1 MAKVAPPEEL
11 ARVDHAPPKKGWMDM
26 PVELKEGRWC
36 YGSKPK
42 DHEVIGLPNPRTWS
56 PGDEDWKLPENWQEI
71 FLEGMRERL
80 DKFRSFRIFMDIC
93 VRCGA
98 CADKCHFYIGSGD
111 PKNMPVLRA
120 ELLRSIY
127 RGEFTA
133 AGKIL
138 GKLAGGRKL
147 TYDIFKDLFY
157 YFFQCTECRRCSLFC
172 PYGIDT
178 AEVTIIGRELLNLL
192 GCNIDWI
199 TGPAANCYKM
209 GNHLGIQPHAYH
221 SMLEFFCEEVEEITG
236 ILPEPSF
243 NRKGAEILFI
253 TPSGDVFADPGTF
266 TAMGYLM
273 LFHYLEGIGL
283 DITWSTYASE
293 GGNFGFFTSHE
304 MMKRLNAKMYAE
316 AKRLGVKWILGGECG
331 HMWRICNQYMD
342 TMNGPADFLEVPKS
356 PITGTV
362 FDNAEST
369 KMVHLV
375 EFTADLIKHGKL
387 NLDPSRNDPY
397 KLTFHDSCNTSRGM
411 GFFDEPRYVI
421 QNIANSF
428 HDMPIN
434 TIREQTFCCGSGS
447 GLNTDEFMDMRM
459 RGAFPRANALQYVHD
474 KHDVNMMAC
483 ICAIDRATLTT
494 LCEYW
499 VPDVEVMGIHE
510 LVGNALILEGEK
522 KRTMNLRGE
531 EFPWVEEEEEEEVEE
546 APAEVILEAAEE
558 TAEEAA
564 EETAEEPVEEAVE
577 AAEEAAEEP
586 VKEAAEE
593 VEETAEEPVKEAAVE
608 EEAEGEK

>member
-11 ARVDHAPPKKGWMDM
+11 AKVDHTPPKKGWMDM

-42 DHEVIGLPNPRTWS
+42 DHEVLGLPNPRSWS

-80 DKFRSFRIFMDIC
+80 DKFRSFRLFMDIC

-98 CADKCHFYIGSGD
+98 CADKCHFFIGSGD

-127 RGEFTA
+127 RGEFTT

-147 TYDIFKDLFY
+147 TYDVFKDLFY

-178 AEVTIIGRELLNLL
+178 AEVTMIGRELLNLL

-199 TGPAANCYKM
+199 TGPVANCYRT

-221 SMLEFFCEEVEEITG
+221 SMVEFFCEEIEEITG
-236 ILPEPSF
+236 ILPEPSL

-253 TPSGDVFADPGTF
+253 TPSGDIFADPGTF

-273 LFHYLEGIGL
+273 LFHYLEGLGL

-293 GGNFGFFTSHE
+293 GGNFGSFTSHE
-304 MMKRLNAKMYAE
+304 MMKRLNSKMYAE
-316 AKRLGVKWILGGECG
+316 AKRLGVKYIIGGECG
-331 HMWRICNQYMD
+331 HMWRVCNQYMD
-342 TMNGPADFLEVPKS
+342 TMTGPADFLEVPKS

-362 FDNAEST
+362 FENAKSH
-369 KMVHLV
+369 KMIHIC

-387 NLDPSRNDPY
+387 NLDLSRNDQY
-397 KLTFHDSCNTSRGM
+397 KLTFHDSCNPARGM

-421 QNIANSF
+421 QNVANNF
-428 HDMPIN
+428 NEMPID

-474 KHDVNMMAC
+474 KHDVNAMAC

-499 VPDVEVMGIHE
+499 VPEVEVIGIHE

-522 KRTMNLRGE
+522 KRTMNLRAE
-531 EFPWVEEEEEEEVEE
+531 EFPWVEEEEVEE
-546 APAEVILEAAEE
+546 AAAEVILEAAEE
-558 TAEEAA
+558 GVEEAA
-564 EETAEEPVEEAVE
+564 AEVAD
-577 AAEEAAEEP
+577 EEAAG
-586 VKEAAEE
+586 
-593 VEETAEEPVKEAAVE
+593 
-608 EEAEGEK
+608 EAEGEE